1 MSWRGGCSYRQPDA
15 LDVNQESTQTHRLYG
30 LDQAR
35 TRPYGLRCLMAR
47 RLVERGVRFVQ
58 LFLAGQPWDTHNNN
72 AAQTRNCCE
81 QTDLPVAGLLTD
93 LQQRGLL
100 DQTLVFW
107 GGEFGRTPGAQGR
120 DGRDHHPYGFSVW
133 LAGGGIKGGQ
143 VYGATD
149 DFGYRAVTDRC
160 GTADLHATMLHLL
173 GLDHRRLAY
182 RHHGREERL
191 TDVYAVRLLRPLLA

>member
-1 MSWRGGCSYRQPDA
+1 MGS
-15 LDVNQESTQTHRLYG
+15 
-30 LDQAR
+30 
-35 TRPYGLRCLMAR
+35 RCLMAR

-58 LFLAGQPWDTHNNN
+58 IFMAGQPWDTHSNNT
-72 AAQTRNCCE
+72 AGTRNCCE

-93 LQQRGLL
+93 LKQRGLL
-100 DQTLVFW
+100 DSTLVFW

-143 VYGATD
+143 SYGATD

-160 GTADLHATMLHLL
+160 SVADLHRTMLHLL
-173 GLDHRRLAY
+173 GLDHSKLVY
-182 RHHGREERL
+182 QHNGREERL
-191 TDVYAVRLLRPLLA
+191 TDVYQPRLLKPLLR